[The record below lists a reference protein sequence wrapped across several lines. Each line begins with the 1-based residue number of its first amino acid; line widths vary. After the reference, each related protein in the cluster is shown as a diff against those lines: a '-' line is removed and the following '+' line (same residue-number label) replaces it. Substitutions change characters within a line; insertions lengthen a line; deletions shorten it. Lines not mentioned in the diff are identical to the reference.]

1 MDITKRAQSR
11 VIKVIKGLRHLS
23 PSKRLRE
30 LSLLVLEK
38 TKGGFYSCIQ
48 ILDGKVHRGQRQALL
63 SGLQGQDQGQQAQ
76 TETLEVPCDL
86 SYCECDQALA
96 QLFQKDCGVG
106 DIQCWRYSKA
116 F

>member
-11 VIKVIKGLRHLS
+11 VIKVMKGLRHLS

-30 LSLLVLEK
+30 LALLVLEK
-38 TKGGFYSCIQ
+38 NKGGFYSSIQ
-48 ILDGKVHRGQRQALL
+48 ILDGKVHRGQRQALF
-63 SGLQGQDQGQQAQ
+63 SGLQRQDQGQQAQ
-76 TETLEVPCDL
+76 TETQEVPCEL
-86 SYCECDQALA
+86 PYRECDQAQA
-96 QLFQKDCGVG
+96 QFLQKDCGVG